1 MRVIKFKDGTY
12 GVAKYYW
19 IWTKFL
25 DKDELRMYPL
35 WHSIDL
41 TDNIRKFCKYK
52 TYAEALLAKNNL
64 SKYKNSLEYS
74 TVNDKNQSN
83 TSK

>member
-1 MRVIKFKDGTY
+1 
-12 GVAKYYW
+12 
-19 IWTKFL
+19 
-25 DKDELRMYPL
+25 MYPL
-35 WHSIDL
+35 WHSRGL

-52 TYAEALLAKNNL
+52 TYAEALLAKNNWERIL
-64 SKYKNSLEYS
+64 SEYKNCLEYT